1 MTIQLKKGN
10 SISLKKE
17 APGLTKIM
25 LGLGW
30 DMAKNSVSKNLFD
43 IFKPSTTI
51 DLDSSVLCLDSQ
63 DKLRHRDDVVYY
75 ANLSHRSGAIRHQG
89 DNLTGAGEGD
99 DEQIIVDLNQIPDTI
114 GNLVFTVN
122 IYMAKE
128 RKQDFSQIRNAFV
141 RLVDLSTQ
149 REIAHYKLSGETY
162 QGKTSMLMAE
172 LRREDSGWQMK
183 ALGEG
188 LTGNL
193 DDLIRQYKDF

>member
-1 MTIQLKKGN
+1 MAIQLKKGN
-10 SISLKKE
+10 SISLKTE
-17 APGLTKIM
+17 APGLTKVM

-30 DMAKNSVSKNLFD
+30 DMAKNPANKNLFD

-63 DKLRHRDDVVYY
+63 DQLRRRDDVIYY
-75 ANLSHRSGAIRHQG
+75 ANLNHNSGAIRHQG

-99 DEQIIVDLNQIPDTI
+99 DEQIIVDLNQVPDSI
-114 GNLVFTVN
+114 ANLIFTVN

-141 RLVDLSTQ
+141 RLVDLNTQ
-149 REIAHYKLSGETY
+149 REIAHFKLSGETY

-172 LRREDSGWQMK
+172 LRREDNGWQMK

-188 LTGNL
+188 FTGSL
-193 DDLIRQYKDF
+193 DDLIRQYKNF